1 MATDT
6 TATQASLSSL
16 FARRNDV
23 FAPSIWTE
31 ILKLFK
37 RHPDPVY
44 FGDGSP
50 DRALI
55 PLDRLRDASVQ
66 AWAEAPDYLGYG
78 DQQGYEPLRDLIV
91 ERMGGIGIEA
101 DASRILVTSG
111 STQAIDLAC
120 RVFLEEGDV
129 VLVENP
135 TFLGASELFRA
146 YGARI
151 VGIDTDDDGMRM
163 DSLESALVSESN
175 VKFIYTIPTFQNP
188 TGTTMP
194 LDRRQS
200 LVELARR
207 HNVAVLEDDPYVEL
221 RYAGDHVPALASL
234 DSNVI
239 YLGTFS
245 KTIAPGIRCGWSF
258 APAEVHRLML
268 ANREVADIS
277 NDRVMMR
284 TVYHTAKDFLTGHVV
299 STLPV
304 YASRRTT
311 MLGALDEFMPE
322 GVHWSRP
329 DGGFFVWITLPESCD
344 ATVLADT
351 AASNGVIY
359 FPGKW
364 FFPNED
370 SHHTL
375 RLSFSTVPEE
385 RIVEGVRRLGDT
397 IRTALGQ

>member
-1 MATDT
+1 MSTNL
-6 TATQASLSSL
+6 TQAHDSLSTR

-31 ILKLFK
+31 ILKLFS

-50 DRALI
+50 DRNMI
-55 PLDRLRDASVQ
+55 PIERLREASRIAWEDAPS
-66 AWAEAPDYLGYG
+66 YLGYG
-78 DQQGYEPLRDLIV
+78 DQQGFEPLRNLIV
-91 ERMGGIGIEA
+91 ERMSGIGVEA

-120 RVFLEEGDV
+120 RVFLEDGDV
-129 VLVENP
+129 VLVESP

-151 VGIDTDDDGMRM
+151 VGIETDEFGMRM
-163 DSLESALVSESN
+163 DSLESALATEPRT
-175 VKFIYTIPTFQNP
+175 KFIYTIPTFQNP
-188 TGTTMP
+188 TGTTLP
-194 LDRRQS
+194 LDRRKT
-200 LVELARR
+200 LVDLAQRS
-207 HNVAVLEDDPYVEL
+207 NVAVLEDDPYVEL
-221 RYAGDHVPALASL
+221 RYAGEHVAPLVSL
-234 DSNVI
+234 DPNVI

-284 TVYHTAKDFLTGHVV
+284 TVYHASRDFLTDHVI

-304 YASRRTT
+304 YANRRNA
-311 MLGALDEFMPE
+311 MLDALDEFMPE

-329 DGGFFVWITLPESCD
+329 DGGFFVWITLPPTCD
-344 ATVLADT
+344 ATSLSQT
-351 AASNGVIY
+351 AADNGVIY

-364 FFPNED
+364 FYPNED
-370 SHHTL
+370 QHHTL
-375 RLSFSTVPEE
+375 RLSFSTVPED
-385 RIVEGVRRLGDT
+385 RIVEGIRRLGET
-397 IRTALGQ
+397 IRTVLS